1 MGLCRLVLQLLRSI
15 PFDFLQRGLLRITPG
30 PQGGPTHPD
39 PEGAWI
45 WGEAPCC
52 SMTLPLIS
60 FLLAGFFLFLWFC
73 SQRCRSEAE
82 AEAEM
87 EVFTSSQ
94 MVQ

>member
-1 MGLCRLVLQLLRSI
+1 M
-15 PFDFLQRGLLRITPG
+15 
-30 PQGGPTHPD
+30 
-39 PEGAWI
+39 
-45 WGEAPCC
+45 
-52 SMTLPLIS
+52 MLPLIS